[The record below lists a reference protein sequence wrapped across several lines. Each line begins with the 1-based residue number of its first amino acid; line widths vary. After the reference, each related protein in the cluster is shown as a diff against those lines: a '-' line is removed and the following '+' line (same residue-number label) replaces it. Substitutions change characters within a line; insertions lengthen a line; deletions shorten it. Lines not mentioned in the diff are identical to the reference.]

1 MKTRLH
7 RLTLRVLVFA
17 ALAATPV
24 GSAFAQT
31 SMGGVS
37 GTVTDSTGAVV
48 PGASVTLVN
57 EATDVRSVRQTN
69 ANGFFTFVKVR
80 PGRYALTFRIE
91 YRPDQPAEA
100 PPRDEWA
107 FVLAELGAQPQPALA
122 VRIEPLTL
130 DVAGTANVVLESAD
144 GAAHRAGVRVLLP
157 SGVNVLEAPLEADVP
172 AAGEVRV
179 PVRLVRGDAPRG
191 RPHAM
196 IVIAGPVDGPLERAS
211 VAKGEIQIASDPA
224 WLPRLRPGL
233 AALGALLLLAA
244 IALELRAR
252 RNPRP

>member
-1 MKTRLH
+1 
-7 RLTLRVLVFA
+7 V
-17 ALAATPV
+17 ALAAELRFDVSAEIRKGAGVLDVEVRLHNRGDSPV
-24 GSAFAQT
+24 RALFLEGELAGRRADAELAALKAGEARVLALRF
-31 SMGGVS
+31 
-37 GTVTDSTGAVV
+37 
-48 PGASVTLVN
+48 PGYLP
-57 EATDVRSVRQTN
+57 
-69 ANGFFTFVKVR
+69 R

-100 PPRDEWA
+100 LPRDEWA
-107 FVLAELGAQPQPALA
+107 FVLVELGAQPQPALA

-252 RNPRP
+252 RRPRP